1 MTAGTKEFTR
11 QEVALRDGKNGN
23 PIWIIIRD
31 VVYDVTDYV
40 EDHPGGPELVTDFA
54 GRDGTKDFDDFG
66 HSSTAMEMLK
76 QYKVGE
82 LNYCERAKFQKQ
94 GSNWSPDGACIL
106 PDKKRSKKRMF
117 IFCG

>member
-82 LNYCERAKFQKQ
+82 LNYV
-94 GSNWSPDGACIL
+94 SSMMIL
-106 PDKKRSKKRMF
+106 SGCTCRRTQLIIYSRF
-117 IFCG
+117 EIGGLALTI